1 MAIKE
6 KVKEFGGKAKR
17 FWKEHWKEIFIVGGG
32 VTLTGAIAYGLHK
45 SRSDADDEIPEA
57 IYGAK
62 EAARESI
69 EDKTAWN
76 KDWDAQALALEF
88 ATHQPLGPFRE
99 PGDDTDEDGY
109 VDPLE
114 GVSYIVAGPNS
125 YYNDRPNEY
134 DFYVLDNE
142 GYFHR
147 MPEDAYS
154 A

>member
-6 KVKEFGGKAKR
+6 KVKEFSGKAKR
-17 FWKEHWKEIFIVGGG
+17 FWKEHWKEIWLVGGG

-45 SRSDADDEIPEA
+45 SRSDADDETSST
-57 IYGAK
+57 IYEVSKAV
-62 EAARESI
+62 STI

-99 PGDDTDEDGY
+99 HGDDTDEDGY

-125 YYNDRPNEY
+125 YYNDNPDTVEI
-134 DFYVLDNE
+134 YVLDND
-142 GYFHR
+142 GYYHR
-147 MPEDAYS
+147 KPDDMCNA
-154 A
+154 

>member
-45 SRSDADDEIPEA
+45 SRSDADDETPEA

-62 EAARESI
+62 EAAMESI

-76 KDWDAQALALEF
+76 KDWDEIGCELEF
-88 ATHQPLGPFRE
+88 ITRQPHGPFRD
-99 PGDDTDEDGY
+99 GDFVDILDGNCF
-109 VDPLE
+109 
-114 GVSYIVAGPNS
+114 IIAGPNS
-125 YYNDRPNEY
+125 FYNDDPELIEY
-134 DFYVLDNE
+134 MVLDKE
-142 GYFHR
+142 GWYHYL
-147 MPEDAYS
+147 PEDVHYA
-154 A
+154 